1 MFFLNTNFFFF
12 GTCRLHQRK
21 TKSST
26 GQTRTSHT
34 VTYRFRN
41 LHSVSRGSMSG
52 CDLRTIFRSPST
64 RAKTIE
70 QLSSSTST
78 PSPNGNSSR
87 PTSPRNGSSSKGT
100 PSSTFSRP
108 FRSVQLH
115 FYWLMPNYTALI
127 FDGSS
132 EFLDFLKRGL
142 FGLSWFLLYRMK
154 WGLFGLSWFLL
165 YRILSSWYLQFLDR

>member
-1 MFFLNTNFFFF
+1 MCCARIRHDVASLPDVIGWPTYKNFLNACCNNALLNFKPFF
-12 GTCRLHQRK
+12 GMCRLHQRK

-34 VTYRFRN
+34 VTYRYRN
-41 LHSVSRGSMSG
+41 LHSGSRGSMSG
-52 CDLRTIFRSPST
+52 CDLRTIFRFPST
-64 RAKTIE
+64 RARTIE

-78 PSPNGNSSR
+78 PSPNGISSR

-115 FYWLMPNYTALI
+115 FL
-127 FDGSS
+127 
-132 EFLDFLKRGL
+132 
-142 FGLSWFLLYRMK
+142 FLLIDTK
-154 WGLFGLSWFLL
+154 
-165 YRILSSWYLQFLDR
+165 IIPP